1 MSLILGLNAFHPDS
15 SACAL
20 KDGRLVA
27 AVAEERLGKRLKHVA
42 GFPDHA
48 LREVLRMAG
57 ATLRDVDFVAI
68 GNDGNANLG
77 AKAAHVLRS
86 PFRSARGVFTHFQHR
101 AKMQSMRRLV
111 ADACGAG
118 EADCRFKVARVEH
131 HLAHVASAYFASDF
145 DQAAGFSY
153 DGAGDFTTAMF
164 ARCQGQRIEILDRVP
179 VPHSL
184 GFFYTAICQFIGFT
198 GFGEE
203 YKVMGLAAYGQP
215 AHLDFTREFL
225 SLDGEG
231 LFRLNPALFAPLQR
245 NLEKCVDANRQ
256 IVLPPLYSQEMPSR
270 LGPPRSRGAELSQRD
285 KDLAASCQAHF
296 EEAVLRCLGWLHD
309 RVPVEN
315 LVTAGGC
322 ALNGVCNARIL
333 RDTPFKRSYI
343 QCAASDDGT
352 ALGAALYVWNVLLNQ
367 PRSGP
372 IDHACWGPEHSEPSM
387 QGALREAGLVW
398 QRFEREDLL
407 AHAAAHLNAGHV
419 TGWYQG
425 RSEWGPRA
433 LGNRSILAHPGWPG
447 MKDLINQKIKRR
459 EAFRPFAPSILAEA
473 VGEYFEQTLESPF
486 MMHVVKIRPEKRQA
500 AAAVCHEDATG
511 RLHTVK
517 RSQNE
522 LYYDLISEFAG
533 KGGVPVV
540 LNTSFNENEPIVD
553 TPRQAV
559 DCFLR
564 TDMDVLCLGPFITTK
579 PGKELPKQV

>member
-1 MSLILGLNAFHPDS
+1 MLILGLNAFHPDS

-42 GFPDHA
+42 GFPANA

-57 ATLRDVDFVAI
+57 ATIRDVDYVAI
-68 GNDGNANLG
+68 GNDSNANLG
-77 AKAAHVLRS
+77 AKVSHVLWS
-86 PFRSARGVFTHFQHR
+86 PFRSARGVVTHLQRR

-111 ADACGAG
+111 ADACGAA

-131 HLAHVASAYFASDF
+131 HLAHIASSYFASDF
-145 DQAAGFSY
+145 EQAAGFSY

-164 ARCQGQRIEILDRVP
+164 AHCQGQRIQVLDRVP

-198 GFGEE
+198 GFGDE

-215 AHLDFTREFL
+215 AHLDFAREL
-225 SLDGEG
+225 MPLDGQAR
-231 LFRLNPALFAPLQR
+231 FQLNPDLFIPLQR
-245 NLEKCVDANRQ
+245 NLEEFTDDRGQ
-256 IVLPPLYSQEMPSR
+256 IHLPPLYSEGFTSR
-270 LGPPRSRGAELSQRD
+270 LGPPRARNAELSQRD
-285 KDLAASCQAHF
+285 KDLAVSCQTHF
-296 EEAVLRCLGWLHD
+296 EEAVLRCLTWLHE

-352 ALGAALYVWNVLLNQ
+352 AVGAALYVWNSVLGK
-367 PRSGP
+367 PRAGS
-372 IDHACWGPEHSEPSM
+372 IDHTCWGPEHPEQAM
-387 QGALREAGLVW
+387 EAALREAELSFE
-398 QRFEREDLL
+398 RFEREGLL
-407 AHAAAHLNAGHV
+407 KRAAAHLNAGHV
-419 TGWYQG
+419 IGWYQG

-433 LGNRSILAHPGWPG
+433 LGNRSILAHPGWPS

-459 EAFRPFAPSILAEA
+459 ESFRPFAPSILAEA
-473 VGEYFEQTLESPF
+473 VGGYFEQTLESPF
-486 MMHVVKIRPEKRQA
+486 MMHVVKIRAEKRQA
-500 AAAVCHEDATG
+500 LAAVCHQDATG

-522 LYYDLISEFAG
+522 FYYDLISEFARTS
-533 KGGVPVV
+533 GVPVV

-553 TPRQAV
+553 TPQQAL

-564 TDMDVLCLGPFITTK
+564 TDIDVLCLGPLITAK
-579 PGKELPKQV
+579 PGKELPKQA